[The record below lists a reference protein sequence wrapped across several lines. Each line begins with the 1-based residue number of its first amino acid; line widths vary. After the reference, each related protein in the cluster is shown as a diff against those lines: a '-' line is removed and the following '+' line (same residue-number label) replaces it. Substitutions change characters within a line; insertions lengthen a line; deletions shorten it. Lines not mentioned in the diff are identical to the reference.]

1 MNDYLEMTAE
11 QYRQKITEAFEKV
24 EDVRILRYFC
34 IFIFE
39 KLARIYNVKGGA
51 ENE

>member
-1 MNDYLEMTAE
+1 MCNYPELTAE
-11 QYRQKITEAFEKV
+11 QYKQKITEAFDKV
-24 EDVRILRYFC
+24 ESVTVLRYFY

-51 ENE
+51 AE